1 MSGCLV
7 YSDIGTVAERL
18 TDLLH
23 RDRPTWVMYRA
34 SEWDAA
40 IEVVSVHQVAWIIL
54 AAPLNWQTLSAIAEL
69 RRLASDP
76 PIVLFADS
84 VQADLRSV
92 LAEHRV
98 ALLPQMAL
106 ETLFSQQSDDML
118 NMIASQSGADLTHHF
133 SSGIHSRS
141 QG

>member
-7 YSDIGTVAERL
+7 YSDIGSVSERL
-18 TDLLH
+18 SELLH

-34 SEWDAA
+34 SHWDAA
-40 IEVVSVHQVAWIIL
+40 IEVLSLHTVSWIIL
-54 AAPLNWQTLSAIAEL
+54 AAPLNWATLSAIAEL
-69 RRLASDP
+69 RHLAQDP

-84 VQADLRSV
+84 IQADLRSV

-106 ETLFSQQSDDML
+106 ETLFSQEGDDML
-118 NMIASQSGADLTHHF
+118 GMIASQSGTDLTHYLPRREHGRF
-133 SSGIHSRS
+133 
-141 QG
+141 